1 MLEFANIY
9 VKVNEYKIDIQF
21 IMKEGE
27 ENRST
32 EGPAF
37 IKLVTLN
44 DPPSVYANDSVS
56 KCRIA
61 EIKVTT
67 ATWDRR
73 ARTAAFAEKV
83 NATTLVPS
91 VNVGL
96 IEEGMNDDQ

>member
-9 VKVNEYKIDIQF
+9 IKENEYKIDIQF

-27 ENRST
+27 ENRSI

-44 DPPSVYANDSVS
+44 DLPSVYVKDSVS

-67 ATWDRR
+67 ATGYRR

-91 VNVGL
+91 VNVNL
-96 IEEGMNDDQ
+96 IEEWMNDDQ

>member
-9 VKVNEYKIDIQF
+9 VKVKEYKIDIQF

-44 DPPSVYANDSVS
+44 DPPVFMLTFQYQN
-56 KCRIA
+56 A
-61 EIKVTT
+61 E
-67 ATWDRR
+67 
-73 ARTAAFAEKV
+73 
-83 NATTLVPS
+83 
-91 VNVGL
+91 
-96 IEEGMNDDQ
+96 